1 MGNLKAK
8 IRQCSWLIK
17 FFKRLKGYYLDRR
30 IDGGWDFSLVHP
42 LLHPRPLLPPLLL
55 LLPLR
60 LHLLLLLLLLLF
72 FSFSS
77 SSFCTFSPSPPFL
90 LELGEPEK
98 VENTPSAIYP
108 IIQKCTTINSF
119 CSQCGKCS
127 PTEAGIPK
135 NGFCT
140 ELAFIQGH
148 RVRLFLH
155 SIQQGLAITYVARLL
170 LKLCSVRIQ
179 YSKYS
184 HNLRMYR
191 MQLRVFLD

>member
-1 MGNLKAK
+1 MG
-8 IRQCSWLIK
+8 
-17 FFKRLKGYYLDRR
+17 
-30 IDGGWDFSLVHP
+30 GGTSLLSTP
-42 LLHPRPLLPPLLL
+42 SCIPAPCFP
-55 LLPLR
+55 
-60 LHLLLLLLLLLF
+60 
-72 FSFSS
+72 FSFSSSLSDFTYSSYYSS

-140 ELAFIQGH
+140 ELAFIQGQ

-155 SIQQGLAITYVARLL
+155 SIQQGLAITYVARLV
-170 LKLCSVRIQ
+170 LKLCSVIG
-179 YSKYS
+179 YSTVS
-184 HNLRMYR
+184 T
-191 MQLRVFLD
+191 VIT